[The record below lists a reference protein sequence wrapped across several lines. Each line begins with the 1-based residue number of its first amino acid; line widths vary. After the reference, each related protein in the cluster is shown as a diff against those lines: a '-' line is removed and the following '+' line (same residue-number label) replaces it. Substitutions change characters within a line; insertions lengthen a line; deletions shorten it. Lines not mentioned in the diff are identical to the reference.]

1 MAGGYTRGLGITA
14 LMARDLGEILAS
26 HLAKGLGEERN
37 GNDRQTARGQ
47 LRQSKDM
54 DVRAVSPPPASCLL
68 QKAQMLTERRPEGP
82 GCQLLLASL
91 VRQSG
96 RLRHRSLY
104 PPFHCRI

>member
-1 MAGGYTRGLGITA
+1 M
-14 LMARDLGEILAS
+14 AS

-37 GNDRQTARGQ
+37 GNDQQTARGQLRQSKENDQQTAWGQ

-68 QKAQMLTERRPEGP
+68 QKAQMLTERRLEGP
-82 GCQLLLASL
+82 GCQLLLASP
-91 VRQSG
+91 VHQSG